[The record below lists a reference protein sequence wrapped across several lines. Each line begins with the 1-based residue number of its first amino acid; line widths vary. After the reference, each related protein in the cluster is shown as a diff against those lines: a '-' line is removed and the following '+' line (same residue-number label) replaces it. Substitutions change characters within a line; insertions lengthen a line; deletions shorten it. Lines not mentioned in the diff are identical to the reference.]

1 MANATSAKVMQ
12 TTNWNQQKVLGG
24 RMRSSTEDGGGAAQG
39 LNGIELC
46 SSSVVMAQPNLCADP
61 EPSRGAAVIAIS
73 PLKEKVLRPASGREW
88 GALGESQ
95 THDLRMTEWRS
106 TCATS
111 GTWLEDSPHAT
122 QSRCKFYPVHPTINP
137 PLQYFTRHA
146 PWILTQVPALEA
158 GNVKPPLNQS
168 HLDLLHAL
176 SGIGVRI
183 SYFSW
188 QTMERGAPGQS
199 LWRTGRDKVW
209 GLTAGREEAA
219 LCVAAIKQ
227 DAMPKP
233 GTEVVCGSVQ
243 YQAAAAHPGLEL
255 PASGTVIALVAHKVV
270 WVAASWVQLAPKHQN
285 AAALADVGGLAKVSL
300 YATRAEIKHTYQIFI
315 LPGNPP
321 ISEQKKKNKLISASS
336 DLGLCFSGPDAAGAL
351 YFILQKILGMGLG

>member
-1 MANATSAKVMQ
+1 MANATSAKVVQ

-24 RMRSSTEDGGGAAQG
+24 RMRSSTEDGGGAAQVPKS
-39 LNGIELC
+39 IQFR
-46 SSSVVMAQPNLCADP
+46 SVVMAQLNLCADP

-88 GALGESQ
+88 GALGESR
-95 THDLRMTEWRS
+95 THDLRMTVWRS

-122 QSRCKFYPVHPTINP
+122 QSACKFYRLTVKIPPFHGGDRGSIPRLGAISWTSLAGQSFHFQAQTPVLDWLGVHLTATGCFFSAKS
-137 PLQYFTRHA
+137 LQIVSKLNTPSRKPVDVNEQTGKYFTRHA

-209 GLTAGREEAA
+209 GLTAGCEEAA
-219 LCVAAIKQ
+219 LCAAAIKQ
-227 DAMPKP
+227 DAIVLWQMQWQSSSDAA
-233 GTEVVCGSVQ
+233 TEIL
-243 YQAAAAHPGLEL
+243 LEL
-255 PASGTVIALVAHKVV
+255 TGMLSMSSNFWTPLSPLPLKNSQTDK
-270 WVAASWVQLAPKHQN
+270 KH
-285 AAALADVGGLAKVSL
+285 
-300 YATRAEIKHTYQIFI
+300 KHT
-315 LPGNPP
+315 
-321 ISEQKKKNKLISASS
+321 
-336 DLGLCFSGPDAAGAL
+336 
-351 YFILQKILGMGLG
+351 